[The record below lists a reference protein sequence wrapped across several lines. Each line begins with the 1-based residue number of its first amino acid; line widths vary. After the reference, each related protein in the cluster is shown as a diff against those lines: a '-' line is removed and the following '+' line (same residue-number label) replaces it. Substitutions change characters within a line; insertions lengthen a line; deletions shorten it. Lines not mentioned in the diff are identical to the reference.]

1 MTARGPL
8 GMGPI
13 APWPFDRLYSGFDS
27 GLVLANASNSIRH
40 SAERHIGWI
49 RDELRDPDERV

>member
-1 MTARGPL
+1 
-8 GMGPI
+8 MGSI